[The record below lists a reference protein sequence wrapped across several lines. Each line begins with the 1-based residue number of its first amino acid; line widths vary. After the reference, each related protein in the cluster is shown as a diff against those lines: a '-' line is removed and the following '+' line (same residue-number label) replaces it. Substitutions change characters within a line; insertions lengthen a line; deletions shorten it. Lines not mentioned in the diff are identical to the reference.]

1 MNRRDFMRQAALV
14 GGTASLSGISTGW
27 GASRPRTSVSPEAS
41 GQEAGGSDPLAI
53 HKSTLVFDGL
63 IPAALTEGFLAELRK
78 GGVDGWHATIGGVQA
93 FADAYKFIDE
103 HPQDLI
109 AARSVRDIRDAN
121 REGKLS
127 VVFGW
132 QGADALGDGQ
142 NSRFGPPKTA
152 LRAYY
157 ELGLRIVLPVYNVAN
172 IFGGGCL
179 EPEMGLTRAGRRLV
193 EEIHGLNMALDVGG
207 HTGEQTSLD
216 AIEMSAGRVVMCT
229 HSNVKALNDN
239 PRCVSDRLIEAVAK
253 TGGVIGLTPVNDF
266 LVRNKTN
273 AHLDEIPQVTV
284 EEYADQFDYVRKL
297 VGVDYISLASD
308 FVVGRNIDYG
318 NVNRGIFPREMFV
331 DASIF
336 VKGYENVAETPNVT
350 AALLRRGWSVP
361 DVRKVLGENLLRAYE
376 QIWGA

>member
-14 GGTASLSGISTGW
+14 GATASLSGISDGW
-27 GASRPRTSVSPEAS
+27 GASFPPSSVFPRVS
-41 GQEAGGSDPLAI
+41 GQEAGGADPLAI

-63 IPAALTEGFLAELRK
+63 IPAALTEAFLAELRK

-93 FADAYKFIDE
+93 FADAHNFIDQ
-103 HPQDLI
+103 HPHELVV
-109 AARSVRDIRDAN
+109 ARSVRDIRDAN

-127 VVFGW
+127 MVFGW

-193 EEIHGLNMALDVGG
+193 EEIHGLNMVLDVGG

-239 PRCVSDRLIEAVAK
+239 PRCVSDRLIEAVAR

-273 AHLDEIPQVTV
+273 AHLDEIRQVTV
-284 EEYADQFDYVRKL
+284 EEYVDQFDYVRKL
-297 VGVDYISLASD
+297 VGVDHISLASD

-318 NVNRGIFPREMFV
+318 NVNRSIFPREMFV
-331 DASIF
+331 DASVF

-350 AALLRRGWSVP
+350 GALLRRGWSVP

>member
-1 MNRRDFMRQAALV
+1 MNRRDFMRRTALL
-14 GGTASLSGISTGW
+14 GAGASLSGVSAGW
-27 GASRPRTSVSPEAS
+27 GASFP
-41 GQEAGGSDPLAI
+41 QEGTGSDPLAI
-53 HKSTLVFDGL
+53 HKSTIVFDGL
-63 IPAALTEGFLAELRK
+63 TPPALTESFLANLRK
-78 GGVDGWHATIGGVQA
+78 GGVDGWHKTIGGLQA
-93 FADAYKFIDE
+93 FSDAYRFIDQHSQE
-103 HPQDLI
+103 LVVS
-109 AARSVRDIRDAN
+109 RSVRDIRAAN

-132 QGADALGDGQ
+132 QGAHRLGDGQ
-142 NSRFGPPKTA
+142 NALFGPPKTA

-179 EPEMGLTRAGRRLV
+179 EPEMRLTRAGRRLV
-193 EEIHGLNMALDVGG
+193 EEIHGLNMVLDVGG

-216 AIEMSAGRVVMCT
+216 AIEMSAGRVVICS

-239 PRCVSDRLIEAVAK
+239 PRCVSDRLMEAVAK

-266 LVRNKTN
+266 LMRNKTN

-284 EEYADQFDYVRKL
+284 EEYVDQFDYVRKL
-297 VGVDYISLASD
+297 VGVDHISLASD
-308 FVVGRNIDYG
+308 FVAGNNIDYG
-318 NVNRGIFPREMFV
+318 NVNRAIFPREMFV

-336 VKGYENVAETPNVT
+336 VKGYESVAETPNVT
-350 AALLRRGWSVP
+350 AALLRRGWSVAE
-361 DVRKVLGENLLRAYE
+361 VRKVLGENLLRAYE